1 MLEISEKVIP
11 EVEKLKKR
19 VYELE
24 LKMAKMKM
32 KMSAKKWL

>member
-1 MLEISEKVIP
+1 MSEITEKALADI
-11 EVEKLKKR
+11 EKLKKR

-32 KMSAKKWL
+32 KMSSKKWL

>member
-1 MLEISEKVIP
+1 MSEISEKALSDI
-11 EVEKLKKR
+11 EKLKKR

>member
-1 MLEISEKVIP
+1 MSEISEKVIAD
-11 EVEKLKKR
+11 VEKLKKR

-32 KMSAKKWL
+32 KMTAKKWL